1 MNKESKLKDQKGLMH
16 RMMKVHPRLKIDLLF
31 IVILFKTAQNVLM
44 KTRQRKKSM
53 KFYQINI
60 GILVLLIAGCGI
72 RERAPISL
80 LPSIG
85 VRGGEVH
92 PLNVDFADYPDAE
105 GKTSKEIES
114 IKTEDYAI
122 RKGDSLWK
130 ISRDRKTSISIL
142 RQLNG
147 ISGDLIREGQV
158 IKVPFVEG
166 LNLTEPVP
174 KEIVIE
180 EKPKEV
186 GAKAPEGLPSGDGK
200 EVKTKEKEVPELLPI
215 PEVEDDF
222 ILPIPEKP

>member
-1 MNKESKLKDQKGLMH
+1 
-16 RMMKVHPRLKIDLLF
+16 MMKVHQRLKNDLLF

-53 KFYQINI
+53 KLYQINL
-60 GILVLLIAGCGI
+60 GILVLLMAGCGI

-85 VRGGEVH
+85 VKGGEVH
-92 PLNVDFADYPDAE
+92 PLNVDFADYPDTE
-105 GKTSKEIES
+105 GKASKEIES

-130 ISRDRKTSISIL
+130 ISRDRKTSVSIL

-166 LNLTEPVP
+166 LDLTEPPP
-174 KEIVIE
+174 KEIVTE
-180 EKPKEV
+180 EEPKEV
-186 GAKAPEGLPSGDGK
+186 EAKAPEDLLSDDGK

>member
-1 MNKESKLKDQKGLMH
+1 
-16 RMMKVHPRLKIDLLF
+16 
-31 IVILFKTAQNVLM
+31 M
-44 KTRQRKKSM
+44 KTRQRKKLM
-53 KFYQINI
+53 KFNQINI
-60 GILVLLIAGCGI
+60 GFLGLLIVGCGI
-72 RERAPISL
+72 RERPPISL

-85 VRGGEVH
+85 VKGGEVH

-105 GKTSKEIES
+105 ENVSKEIDS
-114 IKTEDYAI
+114 IKTEDYKI

-166 LNLTEPVP
+166 LDLA
-174 KEIVIE
+174 E
-180 EKPKEV
+180 EKPAEEKPAED
-186 GAKAPEGLPSGDGK
+186 LPNEDGDD
-200 EVKTKEKEVPELLPI
+200 VKTKEKEVPELLPI
-215 PEVEDDF
+215 PEIEDDP

>member
-1 MNKESKLKDQKGLMH
+1 
-16 RMMKVHPRLKIDLLF
+16 
-31 IVILFKTAQNVLM
+31 M
-44 KTRQRKKSM
+44 KTRQRKKLM
-53 KFYQINI
+53 KFNQINI
-60 GILVLLIAGCGI
+60 GFLGLLIVGCGI
-72 RERAPISL
+72 RERPPISL

-85 VRGGEVH
+85 VKGGEVH

-105 GKTSKEIES
+105 ENVSKEIDS
-114 IKTEDYAI
+114 IKTEDYKI

-166 LNLTEPVP
+166 LDLTDPA
-174 KEIVIE
+174 E
-180 EKPKEV
+180 EKPTEEKPAEEKP
-186 GAKAPEGLPSGDGK
+186 AEEKPAEEKPAEDLPNGDGDD
-200 EVKTKEKEVPELLPI
+200 VKTKEKEVPELLPI
-215 PEVEDDF
+215 PEIEDDP

>member
-1 MNKESKLKDQKGLMH
+1 
-16 RMMKVHPRLKIDLLF
+16 
-31 IVILFKTAQNVLM
+31 
-44 KTRQRKKSM
+44 M
-53 KFYQINI
+53 KFNQINI
-60 GILVLLIAGCGI
+60 GFLGLLIVGCGI
-72 RERAPISL
+72 RERSPISL

-85 VRGGEVH
+85 VKGGEVH

-105 GKTSKEIES
+105 ENVNKEIDS
-114 IKTEDYAI
+114 IKTEDYKI

-166 LNLTEPVP
+166 LDLTDPA
-174 KEIVIE
+174 E
-180 EKPKEV
+180 EKPAEEKPAEEKP
-186 GAKAPEGLPSGDGK
+186 AEEKPAEEKPAEDLPNGDVDD
-200 EVKTKEKEVPELLPI
+200 VKTKEKEVPELLPI
-215 PEVEDDF
+215 PEIEDDP

>member
-1 MNKESKLKDQKGLMH
+1 
-16 RMMKVHPRLKIDLLF
+16 MMKVHQRLKNDLLF

-53 KFYQINI
+53 KLYQINL
-60 GILVLLIAGCGI
+60 GILVLLMAGCGI

-85 VRGGEVH
+85 VKGGEVH
-92 PLNVDFADYPDAE
+92 PLNVDFADYPDTE
-105 GKTSKEIES
+105 GKASKEIES

-130 ISRDRKTSISIL
+130 ISRDRKTSVSIL

-147 ISGDLIREGQV
+147 ISGDLIREGEV

-166 LNLTEPVP
+166 LDLTEPPLRKLLQKRSQRKLKRRPLKACSVMMG
-174 KEIVIE
+174 KKLKLKKRKCLNCFRFQKLRMISSYLSQRSHSSIE
-180 EKPKEV
+180 DS
-186 GAKAPEGLPSGDGK
+186 GLFK
-200 EVKTKEKEVPELLPI
+200 RLA
-215 PEVEDDF
+215 
-222 ILPIPEKP
+222 

>member
-1 MNKESKLKDQKGLMH
+1 
-16 RMMKVHPRLKIDLLF
+16 
-31 IVILFKTAQNVLM
+31 M

>member
-1 MNKESKLKDQKGLMH
+1 M
-16 RMMKVHPRLKIDLLF
+16 RRIMKAHPRHKNDFLV
-31 IVILFKTAQNVLM
+31 IVILFETAQNVIM
-44 KTRQRKKSM
+44 RIRQRKKSM

-60 GILVLLIAGCGI
+60 VILALLMAGCGI

-85 VRGGEVH
+85 VKGGEVH
-92 PLNVDFADYPDAE
+92 PLNVDFADYPDQE
-105 GKTSKEIES
+105 GKISKEIES

-130 ISRDRKTSISIL
+130 ISRDRKTSVSIL

-166 LNLTEPVP
+166 LDLTEAP
-174 KEIVIE
+174 KEIVTE

-186 GAKAPEGLPSGDGK
+186 ESESPQDLPIGDGK
-200 EVKTKEKEVPELLPI
+200 ELKTEEKEVPELLPI

>member
-1 MNKESKLKDQKGLMH
+1 
-16 RMMKVHPRLKIDLLF
+16 
-31 IVILFKTAQNVLM
+31 M
-44 KTRQRKKSM
+44 KTRQRKKLM
-53 KFYQINI
+53 KFNQINI
-60 GILVLLIAGCGI
+60 GFLGLLIVGCGI
-72 RERAPISL
+72 RERPPISL

-85 VRGGEVH
+85 VKGGEVH

-105 GKTSKEIES
+105 ENVSKEIDS
-114 IKTEDYAI
+114 IKTEDYKI

-166 LNLTEPVP
+166 LDLTDPA
-174 KEIVIE
+174 E
-180 EKPKEV
+180 EKPAEEKPAEEKP
-186 GAKAPEGLPSGDGK
+186 AEEKPAEEKPAEDLPNGDGDD
-200 EVKTKEKEVPELLPI
+200 VKTKEKEVPELLPI
-215 PEVEDDF
+215 PEIEDDP

>member
-1 MNKESKLKDQKGLMH
+1 
-16 RMMKVHPRLKIDLLF
+16 
-31 IVILFKTAQNVLM
+31 M

-53 KFYQINI
+53 KLYQINL
-60 GILVLLIAGCGI
+60 GILVLLMGGCGI
-72 RERAPISL
+72 REKAPISL

-85 VRGGEVH
+85 VKGGEVH

-105 GKTSKEIES
+105 GADSKGIES

-130 ISRDRKTSISIL
+130 ISRDRKTSVSIL

-158 IKVPFVEG
+158 IKVPFVDG
-166 LNLTEPVP
+166 LDLTESA
-174 KEIVIE
+174 
-180 EKPKEV
+180 PKEV
-186 GAKAPEGLPSGDGK
+186 EVKAPEDLPSGDGK

>member
-1 MNKESKLKDQKGLMH
+1 
-16 RMMKVHPRLKIDLLF
+16 MMKVHQRLKNDLLF

-53 KFYQINI
+53 KLYQINL
-60 GILVLLIAGCGI
+60 GILVLLMAGCGI

-85 VRGGEVH
+85 VKGGEVH
-92 PLNVDFADYPDAE
+92 PLNVDFADYPDTE
-105 GKTSKEIES
+105 GKASKEIES

-130 ISRDRKTSISIL
+130 ISRDRKTSVSIL

-147 ISGDLIREGQV
+147 ISGDLIREGEV

-166 LNLTEPVP
+166 LDLTESPP

-180 EKPKEV
+180 EEPKEV
-186 GAKAPEGLPSGDGK
+186 EAKAPEGLLSDDGK

>member
-1 MNKESKLKDQKGLMH
+1 
-16 RMMKVHPRLKIDLLF
+16 
-31 IVILFKTAQNVLM
+31 
-44 KTRQRKKSM
+44 M
-53 KFYQINI
+53 KFNQINI
-60 GILVLLIAGCGI
+60 GFLGLLIVGCGI
-72 RERAPISL
+72 RERPPISL

-85 VRGGEVH
+85 VKGGEVH

-105 GKTSKEIES
+105 ENVNKEIDS
-114 IKTEDYAI
+114 IKTEDYKI

-166 LNLTEPVP
+166 LDLTDPA
-174 KEIVIE
+174 E
-180 EKPKEV
+180 EKPAEEKPAED
-186 GAKAPEGLPSGDGK
+186 LPNGDVDD
-200 EVKTKEKEVPELLPI
+200 VKTKEKEVPELLPI
-215 PEVEDDF
+215 PEIEDDP